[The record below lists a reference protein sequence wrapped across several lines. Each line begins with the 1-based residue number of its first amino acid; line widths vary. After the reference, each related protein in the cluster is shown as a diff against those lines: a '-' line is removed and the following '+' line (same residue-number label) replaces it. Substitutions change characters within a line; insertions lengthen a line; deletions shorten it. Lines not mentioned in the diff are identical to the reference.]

1 MSKQEK
7 YSTSWLMKSISRAP
21 AAKVHSMTMT
31 DATPSNV
38 VSQNAGQVSVQ
49 FALKTV
55 VETLMPTFMKVTK
68 VSRHGTHNT
77 FDF

>member
-1 MSKQEK
+1 
-7 YSTSWLMKSISRAP
+7 
-21 AAKVHSMTMT
+21 MTMT
-31 DATPSNV
+31 DATPSNVVV